1 MMRVWTKSVEY
12 GKGRA
17 IGGMLTRDMV
27 DLKLSLRSR
36 NFLTFQRQKLKEK
49 NTEEVRLGSVKK
61 YNGCPPFCLHARTE
75 LATPQGV

>member
-1 MMRVWTKSVEY
+1 MRVCTKSVEY
-12 GKGRA
+12 GEGRA

-27 DLKLSLRSR
+27 DSKLFLRSR

-61 YNGCPPFCLHARTE
+61 IQRVPSFLPPRTE
-75 LATPQGV
+75 LATPQGM